1 MNDNKILEKAEII
14 KKEKAKKRKYEYD
27 KQYNKNMTVSKLLKF
42 NKKTDADIIIY
53 VDKLDKP
60 FSAFIKE
67 LIRKDMKN
75 HE

>member
-1 MNDNKILEKAEII
+1 
-14 KKEKAKKRKYEYD
+14 
-27 KQYNKNMTVSKLLKF
+27 MTVSKLLKF